1 MGKMPSPNPTTRV
14 TCDMNKTSNGF
25 MKHGPARH
33 TIAFKIQ
40 LSVQSLLLL
49 VSIAAAASFYG
60 FEKNSMRQDEQ
71 SKIEVLA
78 DGVINGA
85 NMLMINGII
94 SDVEQRKLFIRK
106 MGSSE
111 NVKSL
116 RLIRNKLV
124 QTQYGVGL
132 PEEQPAEDEE
142 RQSLNDGKKRFR
154 INGNL
159 LHGIVPYT
167 ESHNFRG
174 TDCLLCHVVPVGY
187 HNGASVI
194 DLDISADQTK
204 LDRLVWISAI
214 VVIVIQILLWL
225 LIRFILTRF
234 VSVPASRMQT
244 TIQEIARTGDF
255 TMRVDVHSEDEI
267 GQTSRAFNG
276 LMETLQQSFRQI
288 HDGIEKL
295 AESSHALSVSS
306 HQVATGSAHQSE
318 ATTAM
323 AATVEQIVVSIS
335 HISEGSQEAM
345 KLSRHSGE
353 LSEQGSKVIHRA
365 SEEMKRIADVAKET
379 SQSIEN
385 LGKQSAKISSIV
397 EVIKEIADQT
407 NLLAL
412 NAAIEAA
419 RAGELGRGFAVV
431 ADEVRKLSER
441 TGLATAEVAQTID
454 TIQQASR
461 MSVDSMTAM
470 VNQVHEGVE
479 LADQAGEA
487 INQIRLGS
495 GQAANTVGEM
505 SNALNEQT
513 AASNDI
519 ATHIEKISQLTEKN
533 SVAAETTADA
543 ASHLEHLADDM
554 RTTINRF
561 KI

>member
-1 MGKMPSPNPTTRV
+1 
-14 TCDMNKTSNGF
+14 MNKTSNGF
-25 MKHGPARH
+25 LKRDPMKKHA
-33 TIAFKIQ
+33 IAFKIQ
-40 LSVQSLLLL
+40 LAVQSILML
-49 VSIAAAASFYG
+49 VGIAVAVSFYSV
-60 FEKNSMRQDEQ
+60 EKGSMRLGEQ
-71 SKIEVLA
+71 SRIEVLA

-85 NMLMINGII
+85 NMLMLNGII

-124 QTQYGVGL
+124 QAQFGTGL
-132 PEEQPAEDEE
+132 PEEQPVGDEE
-142 RQSLNDGKKRFR
+142 RLSLDDGKTRFR
-154 INGNL
+154 VNGNL

-174 TDCLLCHVVPVGY
+174 TDCLMCHVVPVGY

-194 DLDISADQTK
+194 DLDISTDQTK
-204 LDRLVWISAI
+204 LERLAWTSVAV
-214 VVIVIQILLWL
+214 VVIVQGLLWL
-225 LIRFILTRF
+225 LIRFILTVL
-234 VSVPASRMQT
+234 VSAPAHRMQT
-244 TIQEIARTGDF
+244 TIQEIAKTGDF

-267 GQTSRAFNG
+267 GQTSRAFND
-276 LMETLQQSFRQI
+276 LMANLQQSFRQV
-288 HDGIEKL
+288 HEGIEKL

-306 HQVATGSAHQSE
+306 HQVATGSSHQSE
-318 ATTAM
+318 ATAAM

-345 KLSRHSGE
+345 RFSQHSGE
-353 LSEQGSKVIHRA
+353 LSEQGSKIIHRA
-365 SEEMKRIADVAKET
+365 SEEMKRIADVAKAT
-379 SQSIEN
+379 AQSIEN
-385 LGKQSAKISSIV
+385 LGKQSTKISSIV

-441 TGLATAEVAQTID
+441 TSLATAEVAQMID
-454 TIQQASR
+454 TMQQASKI
-461 MSVDSMTAM
+461 SVDSMATM
-470 VNQVHEGVE
+470 VNQVHEGVK

-487 INQIRLGS
+487 INQIKTGS
-495 GQAANTVGEM
+495 GQTADTVGEI
-505 SNALNEQT
+505 STALNEQT

-519 ATHIEKISQLTEKN
+519 ATHIERISQLTERN
-533 SVAAETTADA
+533 STAAGTAADA
-543 ASHLEHLADDM
+543 ADYLERLADDM

>member
-1 MGKMPSPNPTTRV
+1 
-14 TCDMNKTSNGF
+14 
-25 MKHGPARH
+25 MKQ

-40 LSVQSLLLL
+40 LAVQLILLL
-49 VSIAAAASFYG
+49 VGIAVAMSFYG
-60 FEKNSMRQDEQ
+60 IEKDAMRLGEQ
-71 SKIEVLA
+71 NKIKALA

-94 SDVEQRKLFIRK
+94 SDVAQRKLFIKK

-111 NVKSL
+111 NIKSL

-124 QTQYGVGL
+124 QKQFGMGL
-132 PEEQPAEDEE
+132 PEEQPAGDDE
-142 RQSLNDGKKRFR
+142 RQSLEDGKIRFK
-154 INGNL
+154 INANI

-174 TDCLLCHVVPVGY
+174 TDCLMCHNVPVGY

-194 DLDISADQTK
+194 DLDISADQAK
-204 LDRLVWISAI
+204 LTRLAWTSVAI
-214 VVIVIQILLWL
+214 MIAVQALLWL
-225 LIRFILTRF
+225 LIRFILARL
-234 VSVPASRMQT
+234 VSVPAGKMQT

-255 TMRVDVHSEDEI
+255 TRRADVNSNDEI
-267 GQTSRAFNG
+267 GQTSRAFNE
-276 LMETLQQSFRQI
+276 LMSSLQQSFRQV
-288 HDGIEKL
+288 HDGIEEL
-295 AESSHALSVSS
+295 AKSSHSLSASS
-306 HQVATGSAHQSE
+306 HQVATGSSHQSE
-318 ATTAM
+318 ATSAM
-323 AATVEQIVVSIS
+323 AATVEQIVVSIT

-345 KLSRHSGE
+345 KLSRHSGA
-353 LSEQGSKVIHRA
+353 LSEQGSEIIHRTA
-365 SEEMKRIADVAKET
+365 EEMKQIAQAVMVT

-385 LGKQSAKISSIV
+385 LGEQSTRVSSIV

-431 ADEVRKLSER
+431 ADEVRKLAER
-441 TGLATAEVAQTID
+441 TSSATAEVAQMIETM
-454 TIQQASR
+454 QQASR
-461 MSVDSMTAM
+461 TSVDNMATM
-470 VNQVHEGVE
+470 VSQVRHGAE
-479 LADQAGEA
+479 LAGQAGDA
-487 INQIRLGS
+487 INQIRDES
-495 GQAANTVGEM
+495 GQTATTVGEI
-505 SNALNEQT
+505 STALNEQT

-533 SVAAETTADA
+533 SAAAETTADA
-543 ASHLEHLADDM
+543 ADHLEKLADDM

>member
-1 MGKMPSPNPTTRV
+1 
-14 TCDMNKTSNGF
+14 MNKTSSGF
-25 MKHGPARH
+25 IKQVSMKHA
-33 TIAFKIQ
+33 IAFKIQ
-40 LSVQSLLLL
+40 LAVQSILLL
-49 VSIAAAASFYG
+49 VGIAVAMSFYSV
-60 FEKNSMRQDEQ
+60 EKNSMLMDEQ
-71 SKIEVLA
+71 GKIEVLA

-85 NMLMINGII
+85 NMLMLNGII

-124 QTQYGVGL
+124 QQQFGAGL
-132 PEEQPAEDEE
+132 PEEQPVGDEE
-142 RQSLNDGKKRFR
+142 RQSLDDGKKRFS
-154 INGNL
+154 IKGNL
-159 LHGIVPYT
+159 LHGIIPYT

-174 TDCLLCHVVPVGY
+174 TDCLMCHVVPVGY

-194 DLDISADQTK
+194 DLDISADRAK
-204 LDRLVWISAI
+204 LKRLVWTSVT
-214 VVIVIQILLWL
+214 VVVVVQIFLWL
-225 LIRFILTRF
+225 LIRFILTIL
-234 VSVPASRMQT
+234 VSAPAGRMQR
-244 TIQEIARTGDF
+244 TIQEIAKTGDF

-267 GQTSRAFNG
+267 GQTSGAFND
-276 LMETLQQSFRQI
+276 LMTNLQQSFRQV
-288 HDGIEKL
+288 HEGIEKL
-295 AESSHALSVSS
+295 AGSSHSLSVSS
-306 HQVATGSAHQSE
+306 HQVATDSSHQSE
-318 ATTAM
+318 ATAAM

-335 HISEGSQEAM
+335 NISEGSQEAM

-353 LSEQGSKVIHRA
+353 LSEQGSKIIHRA
-365 SEEMKRIADVAKET
+365 SEEMKRIAEIAKAT

-385 LGKQSAKISSIV
+385 LGMQSTKISSIV

-441 TGLATAEVAQTID
+441 TSLATAEVSQMID
-454 TIQQASR
+454 TIQQASKK
-461 MSVDSMTAM
+461 SVDSMVVM
-470 VNQVHEGVE
+470 VNQVHEGVK
-479 LADQAGEA
+479 LAEQAGEA
-487 INQIRLGS
+487 INQIKAGS
-495 GQAANTVGEM
+495 GQTANTVGEM
-505 SNALNEQT
+505 STALNEQT

-519 ATHIEKISQLTEKN
+519 ATHIERISQLTEKN
-533 SVAAETTADA
+533 SAAAETTADA
-543 ASHLEHLADDM
+543 ADHLEHLADDM